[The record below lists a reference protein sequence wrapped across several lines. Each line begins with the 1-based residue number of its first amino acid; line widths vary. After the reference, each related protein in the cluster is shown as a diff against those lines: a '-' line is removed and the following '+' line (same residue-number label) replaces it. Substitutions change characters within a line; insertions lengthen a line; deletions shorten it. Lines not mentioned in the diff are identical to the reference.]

1 MSALSTHELLDVTLT
16 DCMMADHADFQY
28 RSSILDTGCNTAL
41 NQTDVNPFLTGT
53 RDSDVSV
60 RGFAGGN
67 RVRGDKCGTAHVFV
81 VSTSPGVPGSSI
93 SFETDTLVGLN
104 HDLFSVTEFYENQK
118 YDVHLRHDGFSGLCR
133 RNDDGTETRIPVVY
147 DAINHR
153 WLLHYIIASSPEAAA
168 RAGKRLQHQ
177 LQRRTAAN
185 SALAAQAM
193 LPDDA
198 DTLAAITQ
206 STDSFVVVR
215 SGEDERIVGDVH
227 CKQCGGGDNAL
238 TAENEI
244 ETNETET
251 GTLHK
256 EIETEYEHDPAK
268 DFNGTDAVL
277 HGAKFGLP
285 PRERKMTEYQL
296 HVAKGHVGYCASC
309 PYCKLAKKSLK
320 RREKKVDPYHETRP
334 GYKWTLDTITWSRKS
349 RHGGDTLS

>member
-133 RNDDGTETRIPVVY
+133 RNDDGTETR
-147 DAINHR
+147 N
-153 WLLHYIIASSPEAAA
+153 
-168 RAGKRLQHQ
+168 
-177 LQRRTAAN
+177 
-185 SALAAQAM
+185 
-193 LPDDA
+193 
-198 DTLAAITQ
+198 
-206 STDSFVVVR
+206 
-215 SGEDERIVGDVH
+215 
-227 CKQCGGGDNAL
+227 
-238 TAENEI
+238 
-244 ETNETET
+244 
-251 GTLHK
+251 
-256 EIETEYEHDPAK
+256 
-268 DFNGTDAVL
+268 
-277 HGAKFGLP
+277 
-285 PRERKMTEYQL
+285 
-296 HVAKGHVGYCASC
+296 
-309 PYCKLAKKSLK
+309 
-320 RREKKVDPYHETRP
+320 P
-334 GYKWTLDTITWSRKS
+334 GCL
-349 RHGGDTLS
+349 